1 MLQYTDGGL
10 QNIWLKNGYTEK
22 TTPYGKALSIHD
34 VDGLTKIICL
44 TLCKKSKKLT
54 GKEFRYIRSSGLMM
68 SQDGLGKIIGADVQ
82 AIARWEKSGKI
93 PKMADKLI
101 RISYLEKEE
110 GNSSLSHVIKTL
122 NKIER
127 LVNQR
132 IILSETE
139 TGGWRSLELDEVAS

>member
-1 MLQYTDGGL
+1 
-10 QNIWLKNGYTEK
+10 
-22 TTPYGKALSIHD
+22 
-34 VDGLTKIICL
+34 
-44 TLCKKSKKLT
+44 
-54 GKEFRYIRSSGLMM
+54 M

-139 TGGWRSLELDEVAS
+139 TGGWRSLELDELSS